1 MKALLLPRTG
11 SVDNLEWGEVQEP
24 RASGREAL
32 VRVKA
37 CAMNHLD
44 VWPHKDARPREL
56 STPRV
61 LGSDVAGVVEQT
73 GDQVANVKTGD
84 RVMVSPGVSC
94 GTCEACLLGRD
105 NECPEYDLIGVG
117 RPGGYAELLVVPG
130 ANLIPIPDAMSFAE
144 AASVPLVF
152 VTVWNMVVDKA
163 RVRPGEWVLVHSAGS
178 GVGIAA
184 IQLARAYGARVIATA
199 STDQKLRKAEDLGA
213 AHGLDYSNDGWDEDV
228 MRLTGG
234 RGVDVV
240 LDSVGTSVFAPSLRC
255 MARGGRMV
263 ICGVTSGA
271 EVSNFTIRD
280 LMNKELQVMGSR
292 MGSKGGL
299 LEMMR
304 LFEAGELRPVV
315 HKVFPFE
322 QAADAHREML
332 NRSNFGKIVL
342 TWE

>member
-94 GTCEACLLGRD
+94 GTCEACLFGRD

-117 RPGGYAELLVVPG
+117 RPGGYAEFLVVPG
-130 ANLIPIPDAMSFAE
+130 ANLVPIPDAMSFAE

-199 STDQKLRKAEDLGA
+199 STDQKLRKAKDLGA

-304 LFEAGELRPVV
+304 LFEAGELKPVV